1 MESKSYFVYLVF
13 GRKKISSLMFKL
25 VRSLD
30 NDYKVMILY
39 CNHMHNTTLDTLHMC
54 RRFLFADNAL
64 SSYNFNEFYTD
75 CVSHSLCSDNN
86 NPAIIL
92 NICLQDDCL
101 FQFKSLCCLLPAHL
115 KLYVFVEFCEK
126 QYAIMN
132 IEDFF
137 PTALWRFWT
146 NCLVNSYLDSPVQ
159 VAIRD
164 ISELDYGITFW
175 GYVAQLLLKEI
186 FLKLN
191 SEKNDGS
198 STKISV
204 FVTETQI
211 QAAAVYDNIL
221 RFFNEL
227 QLYFESS
234 IVFISSLVQPKFS
247 CQTLAVITCKEIF
260 FNIPLFACKHLILYH
275 SVHCYTEWI
284 QLKKKAKKAERCT
297 VISDNDEKFKLFNRI
312 DEELR
317 CKMNTMTPHKRN
329 SMKNLRNEISYDFSI
344 LPENLL
350 QVNSNIKT
358 EDLQIASE
366 DLNTKDKHHT
376 YVYVVSFSDS
386 KTKESDLI
394 GLCVN
399 APLPFIFPFV
409 LFDHYQ
415 PNNVKIKFGFEY
427 NMKSSEM
434 ELIKKFM
441 HFIFH
446 AVLKMTVMSYDGY
459 LCVLLHLENGV
470 HKIDFN
476 KMSSMI
482 AAQMNL
488 CETKINLLKNR
499 QGFKTYD
506 RNIYEVTNK
515 TNEIKIVENICNNT
529 LKVSLNGPSCLT
541 DCVKSCHHMLENK
554 DIRIKKF
561 YEKHYN
567 TLFIQ
572 IHVSKECFFHLDRAK
587 SEKTILASD
596 PFPDNSKAVSYKE
609 YFMKRYNLF
618 INDDDLMAPL
628 NYFKPKFNALNK
640 KVSNKKRT
648 IIYLPLSFLCPVDFI
663 GLGLLCC
670 FCLMPSVVFYIKLN
684 LNVFHIHSSINNF
697 SKEKCFSLDYFTHEE
712 CDISLTLGTAPN
724 NVSSN
729 KSVYSESQSED
740 ILKTHHFFLQS
751 LVAAN
756 AALDINNDLL
766 EFLGDSV
773 LKYIITAEL
782 HLAFPGVK
790 STQLVFYRNKILS
803 NKYLSELG
811 FLRHMDKIIIF
822 EIFEPAKAFSS
833 NNSSKIRTILEKLSL
848 NDANERLLANV
859 VEAFIG
865 ACFLTLP
872 QDSLYNVFRYF
883 GFNIMKLS
891 LLHKNGYYR
900 ANYPLECASFKRVE
914 AFKSLELKL
923 GYKFQNPTLYFNAC
937 LHHSYAD
944 VLYLNGKK
952 NEFDIDAAIKLGTN
966 ECLELIGD
974 AVLDIL
980 VTKEIFSRNNISGA
994 NKSGNLSFIRSA
1006 IVNTYTFSVL
1016 ATDLELHKHLIFS
1029 SYKLSQKIIDW
1040 LNVFEEM
1047 KKTGNLYNKATFNSF
1062 VAFHNN
1068 QFVEVPK
1075 ELANIYEAIAGA
1087 VYLDTD
1093 GNLDEVWRVFF
1104 PFMKSLIDFVYNTIP
1119 QSILQLLSEAHPDVS
1134 FKELPPQVNGE
1145 YTCVMSYDKEEFV
1158 ATAKS
1163 YRIAKSI
1170 LAVKVFEKL
1179 KNSSV

>member
-1 MESKSYFVYLVF
+1 MTQCV
-13 GRKKISSLMFKL
+13 
-25 VRSLD
+25 
-30 NDYKVMILY
+30 
-39 CNHMHNTTLDTLHMC
+39 LHPSC
-54 RRFLFADNAL
+54 
-64 SSYNFNEFYTD
+64 
-75 CVSHSLCSDNN
+75 
-86 NPAIIL
+86 II
-92 NICLQDDCL
+92 
-101 FQFKSLCCLLPAHL
+101 
-115 KLYVFVEFCEK
+115 V
-126 QYAIMN
+126 
-132 IEDFF
+132 
-137 PTALWRFWT
+137 
-146 NCLVNSYLDSPVQ
+146 
-159 VAIRD
+159 
-164 ISELDYGITFW
+164 
-175 GYVAQLLLKEI
+175 
-186 FLKLN
+186 
-191 SEKNDGS
+191 
-198 STKISV
+198 
-204 FVTETQI
+204 
-211 QAAAVYDNIL
+211 
-221 RFFNEL
+221 
-227 QLYFESS
+227 
-234 IVFISSLVQPKFS
+234 IVFSSW
-247 CQTLAVITCKEIF
+247 
-260 FNIPLFACKHLILYH
+260 LFH
-275 SVHCYTEWI
+275 
-284 QLKKKAKKAERCT
+284 
-297 VISDNDEKFKLFNRI
+297 RI
-312 DEELR
+312 DEGLR
-317 CKMNTMTPHKRN
+317 CKMDTITPHKRS
-329 SMKNLRNEISYDFSI
+329 SMKNLRNEISYEFSF

-350 QVNSNIKT
+350 QVNSNYKT

-376 YVYVVSFSDS
+376 YVYVVCFSDS
-386 KTKESDLI
+386 TKESDLI

-399 APLPFIFPFV
+399 IPLPFIFPFV

-446 AVLKMTVMSYDGY
+446 VVLKMKEMSYGGY
-459 LCVLLHLENGV
+459 SCVLLHLENGV

-488 CETKINLLKNR
+488 YETKIKLFKNR
-499 QGFKTYD
+499 LGSKTND
-506 RNIYEVTNK
+506 RNIDEVMNK
-515 TNEIKIVENICNNT
+515 TNEVKIVENICNST
-529 LKVSLNGPSCLT
+529 MKVSLNGPSCLT
-541 DCVKSCHHMLENK
+541 DCFKSCHILENK
-554 DIRIKKF
+554 DIRMKKL

-572 IHVSKECFFHLDRAK
+572 IHVTRECFFHLDRAK
-587 SEKTILASD
+587 SEKIILASD

-618 INDDDLMAPL
+618 VDDNELMAPL

-648 IIYLPLSFLCPVDFI
+648 IIYLPLSFLCPVEYI

-670 FCLMPSVVFYIKLN
+670 FCLMPSVAFYVKLN

-697 SKEKCFSLDYFTHEE
+697 SKEKCFSLEYFTHEE
-712 CDISLTLGTAPN
+712 CDINLTFGTAPN
-724 NVSSN
+724 YVSSN
-729 KSVYSESQSED
+729 KSVYSECQSED
-740 ILKTHHFFLQS
+740 ILKTHNLFLQS

-782 HLAFPGVK
+782 YLAFPGVK
-790 STQLVFYRNKILS
+790 SAQLVFYRNKILS

-811 FLRHMDKIIIF
+811 FLRHMDEIIIF
-822 EIFEPAKAFSS
+822 EIFEPVKAFSF
-833 NNSSKIRTILEKLSL
+833 LEKLSL
-848 NDANERLLANV
+848 NDANESLLANV

-865 ACFLTLP
+865 ACFLTLS

-891 LLHKNGYYR
+891 LLHKNGYSR
-900 ANYPLECASFKRVE
+900 AYYPLECASFKRIE

-944 VLYLNGKK
+944 EFYLNGKK

-1093 GNLDEVWRVFF
+1093 GNLDEVWHVFF
-1104 PFMKSLIDFVYNTIP
+1104 PFMKSLVDFVYNTIP
-1119 QSILQLLSEAHPDVS
+1119 QSVLQLLSEMHPDVS

-1170 LAVKVFEKL
+1170 LAVKVFQKL
-1179 KNSSV
+1179 KNSGV